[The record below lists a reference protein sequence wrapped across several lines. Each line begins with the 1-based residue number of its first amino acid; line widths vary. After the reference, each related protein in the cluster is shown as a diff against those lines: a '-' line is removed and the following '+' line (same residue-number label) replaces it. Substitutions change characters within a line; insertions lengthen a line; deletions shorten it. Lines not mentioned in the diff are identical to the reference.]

1 MRPAFLIKGEC
12 MVSVTNLYL
21 CRMYLISKLKH
32 QATPNELAEFQEF
45 MAALKQIPQDLGRL
59 LYLKYFT
66 MGGYRPRYLGHPR
79 SHHRKLPLGIRR
91 NWCVKCGTHPEMAKI
106 LGITRQEV
114 SFFEKQAV
122 KALAETLLE
131 MRLANAQT
139 EAMEV

>member
-1 MRPAFLIKGEC
+1 MKPAFLIKGEC

-32 QATPNELAEFQEF
+32 QATPDELAELQEF

-79 SHHRKLPLGIRR
+79 SQHRKLPLGIRS
-91 NWCVKCGTHPEMAKI
+91 NWCAKCGTHPEMAEI
-106 LGITRQEV
+106 LEITRQEV
-114 SFFEKQAV
+114 SFLEKQAV

-139 EAMEV
+139 EDMEV

>member
-1 MRPAFLIKGEC
+1 MKPAFLVKGEC

-32 QATPNELAEFQEF
+32 QATLDELAELQEF
-45 MAALKQIPQDLGRL
+45 MAALKKIPQDLGRL
-59 LYLKYFT
+59 LYIRYFT
-66 MGGYRPRYLGHPR
+66 MGAYRPRYLGHPR

-91 NWCVKCGTHPEMAKI
+91 NWCAKCGTHPEMAEI

-114 SFFEKQAV
+114 SFLEKRAV

-131 MRLANAQT
+131 MRLSNAQT
-139 EAMEV
+139 EAVGV

>member
-1 MRPAFLIKGEC
+1 MKPAFLIKGKC

-32 QATPNELAEFQEF
+32 QATPDELAELQEF
-45 MAALKQIPQDLGRL
+45 MAALKKMPQDLGRL

-79 SHHRKLPLGIRR
+79 SQHRKFPLGIRR
-91 NWCVKCGTHPEMAKI
+91 NWCAKCGTHPEMAEI

-114 SFFEKQAV
+114 SFLEKRAV

-131 MRLANAQT
+131 KRLANAQT